1 MENGNIVASR
11 LLLLL
16 LGDSQSTSS
25 YTRSIKTEEMGRV
38 QSGCV
43 GVHGV
48 GAPYCTA
55 VRCTAAPRTATAHR
69 TAAPHS
75 YSATGSLAVEAE
87 AEALLPP
94 RPPLGTT
101 TSTTEELF

>member
-38 QSGCV
+38 QSGWLCGCAWCGCTV
-43 GVHGV
+43 LYGCTVYGRTPHRDR
-48 GAPYCTA
+48 APH
-55 VRCTAAPRTATAHR
+55 RRTAQLQR
-69 TAAPHS
+69 YRQLS
-75 YSATGSLAVEAE
+75 C
-87 AEALLPP
+87 
-94 RPPLGTT
+94 
-101 TSTTEELF
+101 

>member
-55 VRCTAAPRTATAHR
+55 VRHCTVYGRTPHRDRAPHRRTAQLQR
-69 TAAPHS
+69 YRQLS
-75 YSATGSLAVEAE
+75 C
-87 AEALLPP
+87 
-94 RPPLGTT
+94 
-101 TSTTEELF
+101 